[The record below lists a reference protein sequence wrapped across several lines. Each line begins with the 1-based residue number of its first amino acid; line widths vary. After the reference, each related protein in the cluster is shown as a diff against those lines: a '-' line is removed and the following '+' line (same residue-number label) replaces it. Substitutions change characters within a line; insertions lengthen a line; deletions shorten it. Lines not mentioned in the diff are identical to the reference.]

1 MFESLTDK
9 LELTFKRLRGQGKI
23 TEKNID
29 DALRDVRL
37 ALLEADVHVKV
48 VKNFLESVK
57 SKSLGQEVL
66 QSLSPEQQFI
76 KIVHDEMVV
85 LLGGEYRELDLKTAP
100 PVVMMLVGLQ
110 GSGKTTTLAKLAR
123 HLKID
128 KKRSPYLVPADVYR
142 PAAIE
147 QLKILGKELDLP
159 VHDSNPNT
167 SPVVI
172 CRQSLEEAKKRFCDA
187 LLIDTA
193 GRLHIDDELM
203 QELTGIKQAV
213 RPHHILFV
221 ADSMTGQDAVNQALG
236 FDSKLDLTGIIL
248 TKLDGD
254 ARGGAALSI
263 REMVGKPILFSGV
276 GEKLDAL
283 EPFYPD
289 RLASRILGMGD
300 VLSLID
306 KVQQNYEQKE
316 AVRLQKAIQKQQ
328 FTLEEFQA
336 QLQQIKK
343 MGSVGSLLELIPGGK
358 KLASQVDAE
367 KAEKEMKH
375 VEAIINS
382 MTVQERRNPAILNG
396 SRRRRIAQGSGTTV
410 TDVNRLM
417 KQFMEMKKMMQ
428 RVSKH
433 GVRSLLSRMP
443 NPFQ

>member
-37 ALLEADVHVKV
+37 ALLEADVHIKV
-48 VKNFLESVK
+48 VKTFLDSVK
-57 SKSLGQEVL
+57 TKAMGREVL

-76 KIVHDEMVV
+76 KIVHEELVN
-85 LLGGEYRELDLKTAP
+85 LLGGQYQELDLKAAP
-100 PVVMMLVGLQ
+100 PVVIMLVGLQ

-123 HLKID
+123 HLKTE
-128 KKRSPYLVPADVYR
+128 KKRTPYLVPADVYR

-147 QLKILGKELDLP
+147 QLKILGQELELP
-159 VHDSNPNT
+159 VHNSDPGT

-172 CRQSLEEAKKRFCDA
+172 CQQALEEAKKRFCDV

-193 GRLHIDDELM
+193 GRLHIDEDLM
-203 QELTGIKQAV
+203 QELAAIKQTV
-213 RPHHILFV
+213 RPHQILFV
-221 ADSMTGQDAVNQALG
+221 ADAMTGQDAVNQAAG
-236 FDSKLDLTGIIL
+236 FDGKLGLTGIIL

-276 GEKLDAL
+276 GEKLEAL

-306 KVQQNYEQKE
+306 KVQQNVEQKE
-316 AVRLQKAIQKQQ
+316 AVRLQKAFQKQQ
-328 FTLEEFQA
+328 FTLEEFQI
-336 QLQQIKK
+336 QLQQIKR
-343 MGSVGSLLELIPGGK
+343 MGSMNSLLEMIPGGK
-358 KLASQVDAE
+358 KLASQVDAD
-367 KAEKEMKH
+367 KAENELKR

-382 MTVQERRNPAILNG
+382 MTLEERRNPAILNG

-410 TDVNRLM
+410 TDINRLM

-428 RVSKH
+428 RVSKM
-433 GVRSLLSRMP
+433 GVRSLFSRMP